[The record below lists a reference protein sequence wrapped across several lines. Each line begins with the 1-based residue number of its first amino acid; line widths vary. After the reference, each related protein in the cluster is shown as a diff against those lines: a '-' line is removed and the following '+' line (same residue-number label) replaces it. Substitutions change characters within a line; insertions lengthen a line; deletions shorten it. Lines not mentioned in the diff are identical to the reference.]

1 MNNIRI
7 ILDSA
12 SQPVIG
18 VMEMLVILVFLMAVI
33 VGLQGYEIF
42 LELNRMKNQMAEAK
56 GEVPVRKTT
65 WFDLFRRKGI
75 SMDKFVEGHNY
86 DGIQEYDNSPPAWFN
101 WIFFVTIVFAVVYL
115 LRYHVFKTGDLQ
127 VAEYEKQVK
136 EAAPILAR
144 VQERAIY
151 LADQPRLTDQASL
164 ALGKSVFK
172 TNCVTCH
179 GQNGEGIAGPNLTD
193 DYWLHGGHYNE
204 IFKTIF
210 NGVEQKGMPV
220 WKKSLKPDDIRAVAS
235 YVYTLRGTN
244 PPNPKAPQGEKMVD
258 SPQAG
263 GTKQSGL

>member
-7 ILDSA
+7 ILEST

-42 LELNRMKNQMAEAK
+42 LELKRMKNQMAEAK
-56 GEVPVRKTT
+56 GIVPVRKTT
-65 WFDLFRRKGI
+65 WFDLFRRKGL

-86 DGIQEYDNSPPAWFN
+86 DGIQEYDNAPPAWFN
-101 WIFFVTIVFAVVYL
+101 WIFFVTIGIAFCYL
-115 LRYHVFKTGDLQ
+115 MYYHVLKIGDLQ

-136 EAAPILAR
+136 EAAPILAK
-144 VQERAIY
+144 VQERAIF
-151 LADQPRLTDQASL
+151 LADQPRLTDEASL
-164 ALGKSVFK
+164 AMGKAVFK

-179 GQNGEGIAGPNLTD
+179 GQNAEGIAGPNLTD
-193 DYWLHGGHYNE
+193 EYWLHGGHYNE

-244 PPNPKAPQGEKMVD
+244 PPNPKAPQGDKMVD
-258 SPQAG
+258 SPQAA
-263 GTKQSGL
+263 GTKQGGL